1 MKQKEGMEIMKEIGN
16 KIKWKWREREL
27 GKIEL
32 NERIEKMVRG
42 ETEIEGEADNWKLM
56 IKMSNCLW
64 H

>member
-1 MKQKEGMEIMKEIGN
+1 MKEIGN

-32 NERIEKMVRG
+32 NERMEKMVRG

-56 IKMSNCLW
+56 IKVSNCLW